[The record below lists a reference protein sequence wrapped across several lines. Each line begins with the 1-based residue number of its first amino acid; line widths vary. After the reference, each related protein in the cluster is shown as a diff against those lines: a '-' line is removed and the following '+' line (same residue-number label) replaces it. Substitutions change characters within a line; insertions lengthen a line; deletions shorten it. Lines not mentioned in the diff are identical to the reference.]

1 MFTHDRVM
9 PSLNEWPMDVC
20 ICAFVNL
27 FSSQSDIHRFN
38 DGAGVGAGEHN
49 IAYVFGACTSYVCT
63 VHVWARGSRLPIL
76 FSFTRVDCSYRAR
89 YVCILLS
96 INYDKRQNII
106 ILSLL
111 TRLLLPV
118 ACIKLSWLRTHDAY
132 GISIAEFIILNQQ
145 ISHSLHIYTVSVV
158 LGV

>member
-1 MFTHDRVM
+1 M
-9 PSLNEWPMDVC
+9 PSSNEWPMDVC

-27 FSSQSDIHRFN
+27 FSLQPDIHRFN
-38 DGAGVGAGEHN
+38 DGAGVGAGEHS
-49 IAYVFGACTSYVCT
+49 IVYVFGACASYVCT

-76 FSFTRVDCSYRAR
+76 FSFTRVNSSYRAQ
-89 YVCILLS
+89 YVYILFS

-118 ACIKLSWLRTHDAY
+118 GCNKLSWLRTHDAY
-132 GISIAEFIILNQQ
+132 GISISEFIIPNQQ
-145 ISHSLHIYTVSVV
+145 ISHNLRIYTVSVV